1 MAMNRIHV
9 TLNDGT
15 TVEVEKGTTIY
26 EISRIYQPKMKYN
39 IVGAKINYE
48 IVPMDTKITKATK
61 IEFVDLS
68 STDGYKINKYGYYML
83 FIYKFYYKN
92 KSILFTGDIEKIAE
106 KQIVEVY
113 KENLKC
119 DILKVAHHG
128 SKTSSIREFLEY
140 SIPKLALIGVGKDN
154 KFGHPHLEVIK
165 RLENMG
171 VKIYR
176 TDLNGEI
183 EILIKNKELK
193 MHTKN
198 ISSF

>member
-68 STDGYKINKYGYYML
+68 STDGYKINKYGL
-83 FIYKFYYKN
+83 EFV
-92 KSILFTGDIEKIAE
+92 
-106 KQIVEVY
+106 VEVAL
-113 KENLKC
+113 KE
-119 DILKVAHHG
+119 
-128 SKTSSIREFLEY
+128 T
-140 SIPKLALIGVGKDN
+140 
-154 KFGHPHLEVIK
+154 FGEGYEVIYDHSIANGILMRIDCEK
-165 RLENMG
+165 
-171 VKIYR
+171 KF
-176 TDLNGEI
+176 TLNDAKKLKL
-183 EILIKNKELK
+183 LIKPYSNHSYSL
-193 MHTKN
+193 
-198 ISSF
+198 